1 MSNTYFGAGDMS
13 FEEILRDIQL
23 GVYLSGSQYG
33 YVETQKGQFTCKV
46 EQAWLIEKG
55 ELTDHLRDVAINGLV
70 LDALKNVTA
79 MGKDLAITMPGM
91 CGKEGQG
98 MYVDA
103 GGPHM
108 RIDGI
113 VVGGRR

>member
-1 MSNTYFGAGDMS
+1 MS
-13 FEEILRDIQL
+13 FEEILEGIKL

-55 ELTDHLRDVAINGLV
+55 ELTDHLRDVAINGIT

-79 MGKDLAITMPGM
+79 MGKDLRIKMPGM
-91 CGKEGQG
+91 CGKAGQA

-103 GGPHM
+103 GSPHM
-108 RIDGI
+108 KIEDV

>member
-1 MSNTYFGAGDMS
+1 MI
-13 FEEILRDIQL
+13 FEEILEDVDL

-55 ELTDHLRDVAINGLV
+55 ELTDHLRDVAVNGLT

-79 MGKDLAITMPGM
+79 VGKDFKMEMPGM
-91 CGKEGQG
+91 CGKGGQG

-103 GGPHM
+103 GSPHV
-108 RIDGI
+108 RIEGI
-113 VVGGRR
+113 VVGGRK